1 MPHWH
6 FQMYVDGKPFVRYND
21 YHLPLNEE
29 RRGRPGAHADAPRKG
44 PPAAGRRTG
53 MSEVFHES
61 MLEALFSHSRSGAT
75 EEDAQKAPIKLDTVI
90 MADPG
95 TRIRGEDIYNLLQA
109 ARAEGVTA
117 TSKMRELK
125 NVKVRTTV
133 SAGPGVVEQAPRSAR
148 KRGRDKEAARRDRA
162 WREQRKRET

>member
-1 MPHWH
+1 
-6 FQMYVDGKPFVRYND
+6 
-21 YHLPLNEE
+21 
-29 RRGRPGAHADAPRKG
+29 
-44 PPAAGRRTG
+44 

-61 MLEALFSHSRSGAT
+61 MLEDLVTKGRSGAT
-75 EEDAQKAPIKLDTVI
+75 EEEAERAPIKLDTII

-95 TRIRGEDIYNLLQA
+95 ATIRGEDIYNLLQA

-125 NVKVRTTV
+125 NVRVRTTV
-133 SAGPGVVEQAPRSAR
+133 SAGPGVVQQAPRSGR
-148 KRGRDKEAARRDRA
+148 KRGRDNEANERDRV